1 MLLNRENSGTRWYK
15 RPDGPAKVT
24 GRLPYLTDLS
34 HPDMLYGRVLRSEYP
49 HARIVALDTEAALRL
64 EGVRAVLTWQD
75 VPGLNRF
82 GIATPDQPVF
92 CEDLVRYTGDAIAA
106 VAADTPELAEAALA
120 LIKVSYE
127 ELPVVDSPEAALAE
141 QAPKL
146 HPQGN
151 VLHRTEVKRGNA
163 EAAFAQCVHV
173 VQEIYYTPRQM
184 HTYME
189 LEGGLFVPEEEG
201 RLTVYAATQHGYKDR
216 MQLSRILALPEE
228 SIRVI
233 SSPIGG
239 SFGGKDELNVQPYGA
254 LLALYCGRP
263 VKFHNSRKESVRA
276 GLKRHPMKIEM
287 TTGTDEQGYLIAHRV
302 RIISDTGAYAT
313 LGAPV
318 LNFATEHCLG
328 PYRIPHVDVE
338 GVAVYTNN
346 GVAGEFRGFGGNQTI
361 FAVEGQMDRLAAL
374 LSMDPWE
381 LRRRNMRSSSDPG
394 PLKQRI
400 LETEGLAQVW
410 EAVER
415 STLWQSR
422 RDGEEE
428 NPLPWIR
435 RGIGAS
441 LAMHGAGLGY
451 GLPDPA
457 GGRLSLTEKGLIEV
471 AFSYEEFGQGLV
483 ATLEMMLIDL
493 FDCAA
498 SDLSIVIGDTD
509 RVPHSGSST
518 ASRSTTMAWMALQ
531 RLKDPFLKQVI
542 AIASAL
548 TGILPERLVTG
559 PGGVWQVDEYK
570 RLAGT
575 SSHEESS
582 DDDSR
587 GVVRERVDNSAI
599 SDTGEG
605 RHAGLKAERECTE
618 PENYAWKGVQS
629 DLTAVSPRVTYTEI
643 VAAATE
649 PLVFDTQFNYPTT
662 PDAVMGGHFLYTYA
676 AVIAEVEVNL
686 LTGEAKL
693 QDTRHIVAAGPV
705 MNPMGYLGQI
715 EGGSVMALG
724 FTLTEDAIMRDGRYA
739 TPNLDTYII
748 PTIRDIH
755 SSLEVEAIE
764 ELPEGDPYGPRGVGE
779 VGSVAL
785 APAIAE
791 AIYQATGVRV
801 NQLPVR
807 RELLM
812 RPLDSLI
819 GQEKGVKR
827 G

>member
-1 MLLNRENSGTRWYK
+1 MLLNRENSGARWYK
-15 RPDGPAKVT
+15 RPDGPEKVT
-24 GRLPYLTDLS
+24 GRLSYLTDLS

-49 HARIVALDTEAALRL
+49 HARIVAVDLEAALRL
-64 EGVRAVLTWQD
+64 DGVRAVLTWRD

-127 ELPVVDSPEAALAE
+127 ELPVVDSPEAALVD

-163 EAAFAQCVHV
+163 EAAFAECVHV
-173 VQEIYYTPRQM
+173 VKETYYTPRQM

-189 LEGGLFVPEEEG
+189 LEGGLFVPEEDG

-228 SIRVI
+228 AIRVI

-254 LLALYCGRP
+254 LLALRCGRP

-287 TTGTDEQGYLIAHRV
+287 MTGTDEQGYLVAHRV
-302 RIISDTGAYAT
+302 RMISDTGAYAT

-338 GVAVYTNN
+338 GMAVYTNN

-381 LRRRNMRSSSDPG
+381 FRRRNMRSSSDPG
-394 PLKQRI
+394 PLEQRI

-410 EAVER
+410 EAVEN
-415 STLWQSR
+415 SSLWQSR
-422 RDGEEE
+422 RGGIEEE
-428 NPLPWIR
+428 KPLPWIR

-457 GGRLSLTEKGLIEV
+457 GGRLSLTEKGFIEV

-493 FDCAA
+493 FNCSA

-509 RVPHSGSST
+509 LVPHSGSST

-531 RLKDPFLKQVI
+531 RLKDPFLKQI
-542 AIASAL
+542 LGIASAL
-548 TGILPERLVTG
+548 TGIIPEQLVTG
-559 PGGVWQVDEYK
+559 PGGVWQVEEYK
-570 RLAGT
+570 RMAAPLL
-575 SSHEESS
+575 
-582 DDDSR
+582 R
-587 GVVRERVDNSAI
+587 
-599 SDTGEG
+599 
-605 RHAGLKAERECTE
+605 
-618 PENYAWKGVQS
+618 
-629 DLTAVSPRVTYTEI
+629 PRVTYAEI

-649 PLVFDTQFNYPTT
+649 PLVFDTRFDYPTT

-724 FTLTEDAIMRDGRYA
+724 FTLTEDAVMTHGRYA

-748 PTIRDIH
+748 PTVRDIH

-801 NQLPVR
+801 KHLPVR

-819 GQEKGVKR
+819 GQEKGVKW

>member
-49 HARIVALDTEAALRL
+49 HARIVAVDTEAALRL
-64 EGVRAVLTWQD
+64 EGVRAVLTWRD

-127 ELPVVDSPEAALAE
+127 ELPVVDSPEAALSE

-254 LLALYCGRP
+254 LLALHCGRP

-287 TTGTDEQGYLIAHRV
+287 TTGTDEQGYLVAHRV

-361 FAVEGQMDRLAAL
+361 FAIEGQMDRLAAL

-394 PLKQRI
+394 PLEQRI

-415 STLWQSR
+415 SPLWQSR
-422 RDGEEE
+422 RSGIEEE
-428 NPLPWIR
+428 NSLPWIR

-493 FDCAA
+493 FDCTAA
-498 SDLSIVIGDTD
+498 DLSIVIGDTD

-531 RLKDPFLKQVI
+531 RLKDPFLEQVI

-570 RLAGT
+570 CLAGA

-582 DDDSR
+582 DD
-587 GVVRERVDNSAI
+587 G
-599 SDTGEG
+599 
-605 RHAGLKAERECTE
+605 
-618 PENYAWKGVQS
+618 
-629 DLTAVSPRVTYTEI
+629 AVHPRVTYAEI

-649 PLVFDTQFNYPTT
+649 PLVFDTQFDYPTT

-812 RPLDSLI
+812 RPLDSRI
-819 GQEKGVKR
+819 GQERGVKWE
-827 G
+827 